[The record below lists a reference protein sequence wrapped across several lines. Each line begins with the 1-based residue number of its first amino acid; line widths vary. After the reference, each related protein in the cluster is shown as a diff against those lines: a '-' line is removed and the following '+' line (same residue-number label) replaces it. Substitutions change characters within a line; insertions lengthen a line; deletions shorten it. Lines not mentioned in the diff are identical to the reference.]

1 MFSNAQRGQTLLFNQ
16 SCNKPVFNLYSK
28 NKHTSFG
35 GSMKVAIFF
44 GSKSDSD
51 TMKKAADVLKSFE
64 IEYSA
69 YVLSAHR
76 SADLL
81 KKTVSECEEQGTEVI
96 IAGAGL
102 AAHLPGVIAS
112 MTVLP
117 VIGVP
122 LECRDADSKGRPSN
136 GLAGMDA
143 LFSIVQMPR
152 QIPVAT
158 VGINN
163 AANAAYLA
171 AEILSIKYPTL
182 KSKLIEFRKSLAEDA
197 LKNGGLGVEL

>member
-1 MFSNAQRGQTLLFNQ
+1 
-16 SCNKPVFNLYSK
+16 
-28 NKHTSFG
+28 
-35 GSMKVAIFF
+35 MKAAIFF
-44 GSKSDSD
+44 GSKSDTD
-51 TMKKAADVLKSFE
+51 TMRKSAAVLAEFGV
-64 IEYSA
+64 EYEA
-69 YVLSAHR
+69 FVLSAHR
-76 SADLL
+76 SGGLL
-81 KKTVSECEEQGTEVI
+81 RKTVAQAEESGAEVL

-122 LECRDADSKGRPSN
+122 LECVSANSN
-136 GLAGMDA
+136 GLGGMDA
-143 LFSIVQMPR
+143 LLSIVQMPR

-171 AEILSIKYPTL
+171 VEILAVKYPEL
-182 KSKLIEFRKSLAEDA
+182 KEKLLSFRAKLAQDA
-197 LKNGGLGVEL
+197 ENDAKAQL

>member
-1 MFSNAQRGQTLLFNQ
+1 
-16 SCNKPVFNLYSK
+16 
-28 NKHTSFG
+28 
-35 GSMKVAIFF
+35 MKVAIFF
-44 GSKSDSD
+44 GSKSDTD
-51 TMKKAADVLKSFE
+51 VMKGAAKALK
-64 IEYSA
+64 EYNVQYKA
-69 YVLSAHR
+69 FVLSAHR
-76 SADLL
+76 VPEKLAETI
-81 KKTVSECEEQGTEVI
+81 KKCEAEGCEVI

-122 LECRDADSKGRPSN
+122 LECLSIDAKGRTSN
-136 GLAGMDA
+136 GLAGVDA
-143 LFSIVQMPR
+143 LYSIVQMPK

-171 AEILSIKYPTL
+171 VEILAI
-182 KSKLIEFRKSLAEDA
+182 
-197 LKNGGLGVEL
+197 